1 MSVTFENIIWFIL
14 ILALTLLNV
23 KEVDATTT
31 EAPSVQPSSQPS
43 IESTGQPTSEPS
55 LNCCPVGYTLQVVSC
70 YKYVSTGASW
80 SNAKSS
86 CEGDGSHL
94 VTLTS
99 RLEIYRAVAVA
110 GSSNFWFGLEEVSPN
125 DWQWVNS
132 ESVVY
137 TNWQKTPDSGKC
149 ARCESDGDWKDKD
162 CVNVEGYIC
171 EIAPSCNTT
180 EAPSGEP
187 SGVPSAQPSTP
198 SGQPSGDPT
207 SQPTQTLP
215 TAQPTGQPSSDPS
228 ATPSE
233 RPSGQP
239 SGDPSTQPTQTPS
252 SAPSAQPTGQPSSDP
267 SATPSERPSG
277 QPSGDPSTQPTQTPS
292 SAPSAQPTGQPSS
305 DPSATPSERPSGQPS
320 GDPTT
325 QPTQTPSS
333 APSAQPT
340 GQPSSDPS
348 ATPSERPSGQP
359 SGDPTTQPT
368 QTPSSAPSAQPT
380 GQPSSDP
387 SAIPS
392 ERPSG
397 KPSSDPTTQPTQTP
411 SSAPS
416 AQPTG
421 EPSSDPSATPS
432 ERPSGQPSGD
442 PTTQPTQTPSSA
454 PSAQPTGQ
462 PSSDPSATPS
472 ARPSGQP
479 SGDPTTQPTQTPSC
493 APSAQPTGEPSS
505 DPSATP
511 SGQPSD
517 NPSTQPTS
525 TPSREPSSQPSG
537 QPSTESSAPTAQPT
551 GEPSSDPTVT
561 PSRRP
566 SCQPSS
572 NPTSLPTQTPSSEP
586 SLQPS
591 GQPSGEPFAAP
602 TTVPTDK
609 PSEHPSTQ
617 PTNQPSLGPST
628 QPTTLPSGAPST
640 SQPTAAPSGQPSD
653 DPTTYPTQ
661 TPSSAPS
668 AQPTGQPN
676 SCPTVTPSGRPSLQ
690 PSVVPSGKPS
700 SEPTSS
706 PTVQPSS
713 APSNQPTRLPSS
725 QPSTQSSAQP
735 TEPTSQP
742 SSQPTEIRVPS
753 LQPSSMPSAQ
763 QSNFSSEEIMLDIAP
778 EILNITMVTSP
789 EVDVVQF
796 DIILTNAG
804 KVYCGV
810 FPVIGGKL
818 FNVSTSLIRYQDRR
832 NLTLSDSITF
842 SVYNLKETVKYRVY
856 FMTTSVDE
864 QHVMS
869 LQNILANEVEV
880 QLPCTTDSCGNA
892 LTVDVR
898 SKNLIVSEYLQR
910 TLAINIADK
919 WRLAGDVFAI
929 IDVVAVANVSSNIV
943 ISPHIVPLSSAT
955 VRGSVDIYVWALY
968 AGVYNVSVRLVSSLT
983 NTTEIENTDI
993 QVAYPNG
1000 QIIEIFESRENFH
1013 KPEAVRAT
1021 FVGDDN
1027 EIEVA
1032 FDSLTDQAGLE
1043 YSIFD
1048 CSALLLFPGA
1058 SSTSCFWRDAS
1069 TLIISLNGASTLLPG
1084 HSITVNVTLIGAES
1098 ERESTERRLS
1108 SSLSKSD
1115 RRLKSEVDLV
1125 VNAGHETLPKIVIG
1139 APSRLSACSPF
1150 VLDLTA
1156 SSGHMGR
1163 IWRNVSIQVRG
1174 SSLVWPHEH
1183 DVRAILNEL
1192 NTFYATVYDIYTATE
1207 LPGGDLIPQF
1217 LYVFDIRVCNWFMKC
1232 ATATHYLTTMSSY
1245 VPYLTYEQ
1253 SDTRI
1258 REVER
1263 AASVQIL
1270 PTVLPLRCSGVNDTA
1285 VIASVSRIWRM
1296 NDPVIAS
1303 TLITVPLGTESLSL
1317 SPYSLSSNQIYEI
1330 SEVVNVTT
1338 LDEKTNVNT
1347 TTIFYNLVLVNV
1359 KRSPVVAVI
1368 STPRQIFLGLNET
1381 VTINGGDSYDSNV
1394 VSGDDNLHYSWQ
1406 CRKIGP
1412 LFENASSVDCAGF
1425 LRVNESFPVEI
1436 MISPIFVNSNHMS
1449 LLNSEFEVSLTVFSE
1464 DMLYFDRAIITAT
1477 VIGMCCVSVDLQPVA
1492 QYNVKDNFRISAQVQ
1507 ASIQGHVSWKI
1518 GGINASELQQAA
1530 LTPVSFDFEG
1540 ALSMDS
1546 GRLLQLVLLP
1556 RTLKAGFRYTV
1567 SLVFVPVVTGV
1578 GGNDIFLKEESL
1590 YFSMEVVPNTLPMP
1604 GNFSVTPAQGLSMA
1618 DTFTFQAELWRSD
1631 HLPLRYLFGFQSV
1644 SSGLIVPVSP
1654 LGTATMATNVLPMGN
1669 AYLDFHLT
1677 GVVRVFDT
1685 YDASNV
1691 EEVHVKVLSNQMDR
1705 EALSATIDL
1714 LLENEN
1720 AASVEGLVGPV
1731 LEIISQVNCTLAPD
1745 CSLYHRRNCSSVP
1758 HTCGPCLSDE
1768 EYIGEEGHHNSA
1780 CAKRT
1785 DFAGY
1790 INDNEVV
1797 ICLQDADCPPFQ
1809 KCMTGSCTQVEKQC
1823 AANCSSQGACSHVV
1837 SASGIGM
1844 GRDRCMVG
1852 DITCDVECACNSGWF
1867 GQDCSRDDSSM
1878 AMDSDLRMRLMCRM
1892 SSEIL
1897 NSVEVLEEEK
1907 ISVWLDQLKI
1917 LSQQPNSLTIE
1928 AALCSIS
1935 AQSYF
1940 LGLMTAS
1947 SKSYSYG
1954 VIDKLLD
1961 LASSVLEYRKFYD
1974 YVNQTQDERSEIL
1987 TSVGNILDDYCGV
2000 VLNAMVVDQF
2010 PIESV
2015 KSRLRFMSLILS
2027 QGNDIGDNASH
2038 AELIFNKRELESFND
2053 IDLSY
2058 VSLIP
2063 SSTSGW
2069 CMYTLDSIVYRD
2081 FTDGDQRSNS
2091 LTVLSSGADISSDS
2105 MESEAPFSATL
2116 EDVTG
2121 TDDLVSFSRTSHNV
2135 TCSSSEY
2142 DTILYQKCPHSATHE
2157 LYCDADSAGVWVVTC
2172 PAVTATMGCKTLRA
2186 SETGID
2192 DVDSGCVTVSLSGT
2206 TMVCECPMSAL
2217 VDETR
2222 LRRQARAENG
2232 TDSEVDVELVA
2243 MVDYVVEDFIATW
2256 RSASDLTVEN
2266 SKEVLV
2272 TMGVFFG
2279 LIIVCYKF
2287 AADADF
2293 RDAFEERKKKNN
2305 KEHAKKV
2312 YPSSTQD
2319 DREQSDTAVVDLDT
2333 HFPSLVNEDPLL
2345 FVFLDEV
2352 KVAHRWASFYF
2363 SYDKYFTRT
2372 LKVFFLS
2379 SLTIIHLFFNA
2390 LLYNI
2395 SAPDDGSCDVHDSE
2409 TACLSESSQF
2419 SSHDTKCYWKD
2430 DMCRFKEPSDSAVA
2444 VIYVAMM
2451 SAILCVPFL
2460 VILEYIVIDVLS
2472 HPTAVYAKTHPVMSA
2487 RSHVANGATILQS
2500 MEKANDALEEFVFRL
2515 SEYLHSLSFH
2525 ERSEMEALWG
2535 LTLHDLETYI
2545 RINQLRPETDESV
2558 CRVWSNSDRDIIRP
2572 STTVNGDDIP
2582 VSRRSTSIQRKRV
2595 TAAPTRSGEFAI
2607 IEDVLRDIMS
2617 VQAQIAEESKI
2628 FSKLTAEEQG
2638 IRLLYL
2644 LQKDLLSNVPGEF
2657 VWKKSA
2663 HGKRMVLESPVSYRS
2678 KCLGYM
2684 FILVMDMWMLFYIFL
2699 FAVSQDHGRQSA
2711 WLQSFI
2717 IWLILEVVIV
2727 SSFVMIMSQF
2737 VIPSLKLAD
2746 MKGAKQQMIAAVHTY
2761 RSKFM
2766 KRDATDDDID
2776 VNEPKISNFNAAH
2789 FLHVS
2794 TQMAS
2799 LYPNSVESEIIRDY
2813 STTMPKRRYK
2823 RGNYRTSA
2831 RVAVVILMILS
2842 LERCFSDIIC
2852 WVGIGYLLLWQASI
2866 FRKNTLLPLMIYAT
2880 LFVILGVFFLF
2891 FADKKR
2897 SEYHAGVIAIKRD
2910 DNDSAE
2916 TTVIR
2921 KVVKRLARLT
2931 SGSKKYNPRFARI
2944 MRAVQVLKKQKSG
2957 RRVVD
2962 KDASVELESPASIS
2976 SPAVDDKVQY
2986 EEKQR
2991 GDGVDESEGIDDNIS
3006 LNYCESNDS
3015 LDSNQIDEV
3024 LRRCSAIK
3032 NGSDHLQ
3039 NPEITLNQN
3048 ASSNDLSALSDCGDC
3063 RKAGKIDDSN
3073 NSNFL
3078 DYDDND
3084 DMRSKILTANKNR
3097 RSSIRRKWKE
3107 NHSQEILDPPQDKR
3121 SENSDLQL
3129 RTNNLSIRIRRNRSA
3144 IRRMWM
3150 ENQTR
3155 DITDSFVINTQIHR
3169 DTLKASRGRARDK
3182 LQKRLEEKD
3191 SRSTADKNDSDKI
3204 RSGSSEQKKQIY
3216 KNSNMSSFEV
3226 FDKKV
3231 KMVTRYTGHEAM
3243 RERSL
3248 ESQRQAAAISLQ
3260 RKFDKKK
3267 VGEGKEQ

>member
-1 MSVTFENIIWFIL
+1 M
-14 ILALTLLNV
+14 
-23 KEVDATTT
+23 
-31 EAPSVQPSSQPS
+31 
-43 IESTGQPTSEPS
+43 
-55 LNCCPVGYTLQVVSC
+55 
-70 YKYVSTGASW
+70 
-80 SNAKSS
+80 
-86 CEGDGSHL
+86 
-94 VTLTS
+94 
-99 RLEIYRAVAVA
+99 
-110 GSSNFWFGLEEVSPN
+110 
-125 DWQWVNS
+125 
-132 ESVVY
+132 
-137 TNWQKTPDSGKC
+137 
-149 ARCESDGDWKDKD
+149 
-162 CVNVEGYIC
+162 
-171 EIAPSCNTT
+171 
-180 EAPSGEP
+180 
-187 SGVPSAQPSTP
+187 PSAQPSKY
-198 SGQPSGDPT
+198 
-207 SQPTQTLP
+207 
-215 TAQPTGQPSSDPS
+215 SSD
-228 ATPSE
+228 
-233 RPSGQP
+233 
-239 SGDPSTQPTQTPS
+239 
-252 SAPSAQPTGQPSSDP
+252 
-267 SATPSERPSG
+267 
-277 QPSGDPSTQPTQTPS
+277 
-292 SAPSAQPTGQPSS
+292 
-305 DPSATPSERPSGQPS
+305 
-320 GDPTT
+320 
-325 QPTQTPSS
+325 
-333 APSAQPT
+333 
-340 GQPSSDPS
+340 
-348 ATPSERPSGQP
+348 
-359 SGDPTTQPT
+359 
-368 QTPSSAPSAQPT
+368 
-380 GQPSSDP
+380 
-387 SAIPS
+387 
-392 ERPSG
+392 
-397 KPSSDPTTQPTQTP
+397 
-411 SSAPS
+411 
-416 AQPTG
+416 
-421 EPSSDPSATPS
+421 
-432 ERPSGQPSGD
+432 
-442 PTTQPTQTPSSA
+442 
-454 PSAQPTGQ
+454 
-462 PSSDPSATPS
+462 
-472 ARPSGQP
+472 
-479 SGDPTTQPTQTPSC
+479 
-493 APSAQPTGEPSS
+493 
-505 DPSATP
+505 
-511 SGQPSD
+511 
-517 NPSTQPTS
+517 
-525 TPSREPSSQPSG
+525 
-537 QPSTESSAPTAQPT
+537 
-551 GEPSSDPTVT
+551 
-561 PSRRP
+561 
-566 SCQPSS
+566 
-572 NPTSLPTQTPSSEP
+572 
-586 SLQPS
+586 
-591 GQPSGEPFAAP
+591 
-602 TTVPTDK
+602 
-609 PSEHPSTQ
+609 
-617 PTNQPSLGPST
+617 
-628 QPTTLPSGAPST
+628 
-640 SQPTAAPSGQPSD
+640 
-653 DPTTYPTQ
+653 
-661 TPSSAPS
+661 
-668 AQPTGQPN
+668 
-676 SCPTVTPSGRPSLQ
+676 
-690 PSVVPSGKPS
+690 
-700 SEPTSS
+700 
-706 PTVQPSS
+706 
-713 APSNQPTRLPSS
+713 
-725 QPSTQSSAQP
+725 
-735 TEPTSQP
+735 
-742 SSQPTEIRVPS
+742 
-753 LQPSSMPSAQ
+753 
-763 QSNFSSEEIMLDIAP
+763 EIMLDIAP
-778 EILNITMVTSP
+778 EILNITIATSP
-789 EVDVVQF
+789 EDDVVKF
-796 DIILTNAG
+796 EIILSNSG
-804 KVYCGV
+804 KVYCGI
-810 FPVIGGKL
+810 FPIIGGKSL
-818 FNVSTSLIRYQDRR
+818 NVSTSLIRYQDRH
-832 NLTLSDSITF
+832 NMSLSNSISF
-842 SVYNLKETVKYRVY
+842 SVYNLTETAKYKVY

-869 LQNILANEVEV
+869 LQDILANAVEV
-880 QLPCTTDSCGNA
+880 QLPCSTDSCGNA
-892 LTVDVR
+892 LTLDVR
-898 SKNLIVSEYLQR
+898 SKNMIVSEYLQR
-910 TLAINIADK
+910 ALAINIADK
-919 WRLAGDVFAI
+919 WRLTGDVFAI

-968 AGVYNVSVRLVSSLT
+968 TGVYNVSVRLVSSLT
-983 NTTEIENTDI
+983 NTTEIGNTDI
-993 QVAYPNG
+993 QVVYPNG

-1032 FDSLTDQAGLE
+1032 FDSHTNQAGFE
-1043 YSIFD
+1043 NSIFD
-1048 CSALLLFPGA
+1048 CSTLLLFPGA
-1058 SSTSCFWRDAS
+1058 SSTSCFWRDSS

-1084 HSITVNVTLIGAES
+1084 DSITVNVTLIEAES
-1098 ERESTERRLS
+1098 KRDGTGRRLS

-1115 RRLKSEVDLV
+1115 RRLQSEVDLV
-1125 VNAGHETLPKIVIG
+1125 VIAGQETSPTILIG

-1174 SSLVWPHEH
+1174 SSLSWPHKH
-1183 DVRAILNEL
+1183 DIITIVGEL
-1192 NTFYATVYDIYTATE
+1192 NNFYANVYDIYTATE
-1207 LPGGDLIPQF
+1207 LPGGNLIPQF
-1217 LYVFDIRVCNWFMKC
+1217 LYVFDIRMCNWFMKC

-1253 SDTRI
+1253 SDMRV
-1258 REVER
+1258 REVES
-1263 AASVQIL
+1263 AASVQVL
-1270 PTVLPLRCSGVNDTA
+1270 PTVLRLRCSGENYTA
-1285 VIASVSRIWRM
+1285 VVTSVFRIWRVY
-1296 NDPVIAS
+1296 DPVTDS
-1303 TLITVPLGTESLSL
+1303 TLITVPQGTESLSL
-1317 SPYSLSSNQIYEI
+1317 SPHSLSSNQIYEI

-1338 LDEKTNVNT
+1338 LDKKTNVNT
-1347 TTIFYNLVLVNV
+1347 TTLFYNPVLVNV

-1412 LFENASSVDCAGF
+1412 LSINASSVHCAGF

-1436 MISPIFVNSNHMS
+1436 MISPIFVNSNHVS

-1464 DMLYFDRAIITAT
+1464 DMLYFDSAIITAT
-1477 VIGMCCVSVDLQPVA
+1477 VIGICCVSVDLQPVT
-1492 QYNVKDNFRISAQVQ
+1492 QYNVKDNIRISAHVQ
-1507 ASIQGHVSWKI
+1507 ASIPGHVSWKI
-1518 GGINASELQQAA
+1518 GGINTSELQQAA
-1530 LTPVSFDFEG
+1530 LTPVSFDYEG
-1540 ALSMDS
+1540 ALLIDS
-1546 GRLLQLVLLP
+1546 GRLVQLVLFP

-1578 GGNDIFLKEESL
+1578 GGNNIFLKEESL

-1604 GNFSVTPAQGLSMA
+1604 GNFFVTPAQGLSMA

-1654 LGTATMATNVLPMGN
+1654 LGTATIATNVLPMGI

-1677 GVVRVFDT
+1677 CVVRVFDV

-1768 EYIGEEGHHNSA
+1768 EYIGEEGHHNSV

-1785 DFAGY
+1785 DFAGD

-1809 KCMTGSCTQVEKQC
+1809 KCMTGNCTQVEKQC
-1823 AANCSSQGACSHVV
+1823 AANCSGHGACSHVV

-1852 DITCDVECACNSGWF
+1852 DVTCDVECACNSGWF
-1867 GQDCSRDDSSM
+1867 GQDCSRDYSTM

-1897 NSVEVLEEEK
+1897 NSIEVLEEEK

-1961 LASSVLEYRKFYD
+1961 LASSVLEYRKYYD
-1974 YVNQTQDERSEIL
+1974 YVNQTQEERSEIL
-1987 TSVGNILDDYCGV
+1987 TSVGRVLDDYCGV
-2000 VLNAMVVDQF
+2000 VLNAMVVNQF

-2015 KSRLRFMSLILS
+2015 KSRLRYMSVILS
-2027 QGNDIGDNASH
+2027 QGNDIEDNAFDT
-2038 AELIFNKRELESFND
+2038 ELRFNKRELESFND

-2058 VSLIP
+2058 ISLIP

-2081 FTDGDQRSNS
+2081 FTEDDQRSNS
-2091 LTVLSSGADISSDS
+2091 LTVLSSGADISPGSV
-2105 MESEAPFSATL
+2105 ESEAPFSATL

-2157 LYCDADSAGVWVVTC
+2157 LYCDADSAGVWEVTC

-2206 TMVCECPMSAL
+2206 TMVCACPMSAL

-2272 TMGVFFG
+2272 TMGVFLG
-2279 LIIVCYKF
+2279 VVLICYKF
-2287 AADADF
+2287 AFDVDYRDAD
-2293 RDAFEERKKKNN
+2293 EELKKRN
-2305 KEHAKKV
+2305 KEHVKKV
-2312 YPSSTQD
+2312 HPSSSQD
-2319 DREQSDTAVVDLDT
+2319 DREQSETVVVDLDT
-2333 HFPSLVNEDPLL
+2333 HFPSVVNEDPLL

-2379 SLTIIHLFFNA
+2379 SLTIVHLFFNA

-2419 SSHDTKCYWKD
+2419 ATQDTKCYWKD
-2430 DMCRFKEPSDSAVA
+2430 DVCRFKEPSDSAVA

-2487 RSHVANGATILQS
+2487 RSHVANDATILES
-2500 MEKANDALEEFVFRL
+2500 IEKANVVLEEFVIQL
-2515 SEYLHSLSFH
+2515 NEYFCSLSFH
-2525 ERSEMEALWG
+2525 ERSEMEASWG

-2545 RINQLRPETDESV
+2545 RMNQLMSETAKSV
-2558 CRVWSNSDRDIIRP
+2558 CPVRSKCDREVIRP
-2572 STTVNGDDIP
+2572 STTVNNGNDVL
-2582 VSRRSTSIQRKRV
+2582 VSRRTRTRSSRRQRV
-2595 TAAPTRSGEFAI
+2595 ATAPTSCNEFAI
-2607 IEDVLRDIMS
+2607 FEDVLRDIMS
-2617 VQAQIAEESKI
+2617 VQAQVAEESKI
-2628 FSKLTAEEQG
+2628 FSKMTAEEQG

-2678 KCLGYM
+2678 KCLGYI
-2684 FILVMDMWMLFYIFL
+2684 FILLMDMWMMFYVFL

-2737 VIPSLKLAD
+2737 VIPAFKLAD
-2746 MKGAKQQMIAAVHTY
+2746 IKGAKKTMIAAVHTF

-2766 KRDATDDDID
+2766 KRDEIRSGIDI
-2776 VNEPKISNFNAAH
+2776 NECKTSNFNSAH
-2789 FLHVS
+2789 FLYVS

-2813 STTMPKRRYK
+2813 STTMPKRKYERSNTSVL
-2823 RGNYRTSA
+2823 GNYRTSA
-2831 RVAVVILMILS
+2831 RVAVVILIILS
-2842 LERCFSDIIC
+2842 LERCFSDMIC
-2852 WVGIGYLLLWQASI
+2852 WAGIGYFMLWQASI
-2866 FRKNTLLPLMIYAT
+2866 FQKNTLLPLMIYGS
-2880 LFVILGVFFLF
+2880 LFVTLAVVFLF

-2897 SEYHAGVIAIKRD
+2897 SEYHAGVIAIKRSD
-2910 DNDSAE
+2910 EGIDGDKI
-2916 TTVIR
+2916 TIIH
-2921 KVVKRLARLT
+2921 KVVQRLARLT
-2931 SGSKKYNPRFARI
+2931 ARSKKYNPRFARI
-2944 MRAVQVLKKQKSG
+2944 MRTIQNLKKQKSVTPVGSSEQNKELDG
-2957 RRVVD
+2957 R
-2962 KDASVELESPASIS
+2962 ASGSS
-2976 SPAVDDKVQY
+2976 SPTEDKVPQDK
-2986 EEKQR
+2986 ELHDDCVSENKGCDDIISHDFR
-2991 GDGVDESEGIDDNIS
+2991 G
-3006 LNYCESNDS
+3006 SNDS
-3015 LDSNQIDEV
+3015 LDSHRVEEI
-3024 LRRCSAIK
+3024 LRRCSLIKHDDSKHLLDNLYQDPDIKLNQCATNVSPAISTHGGGDLEEALDKSLTGSKIRRNRSAIK
-3032 NGSDHLQ
+3032 
-3039 NPEITLNQN
+3039 
-3048 ASSNDLSALSDCGDC
+3048 
-3063 RKAGKIDDSN
+3063 
-3073 NSNFL
+3073 
-3078 DYDDND
+3078 
-3084 DMRSKILTANKNR
+3084 
-3097 RSSIRRKWKE
+3097 RKWIE
-3107 NHSQEILDPPQDKR
+3107 NHSQEILDPPQENS
-3121 SENSDLQL
+3121 SENSGHQR
-3129 RTNNLSIRIRRNRSA
+3129 RTNSLSIRIRRNRSA
-3144 IRRMWM
+3144 IRRMWL
-3150 ENQTR
+3150 ENHTQ
-3155 DITDSFVINTQIHR
+3155 DITDSFVLSTQMHR
-3169 DTLKASRGRARDK
+3169 VSNQASRGRARVK
-3182 LQKRLEEKD
+3182 LQKRLQEKRPM
-3191 SRSTADKNDSDKI
+3191 SVADNVDSDANDDNVMQI
-3204 RSGSSEQKKQIY
+3204 RSGVSEQRKELY
-3216 KNSNMSSFEV
+3216 KNSKMSSLEV

-3231 KMVTRYTGHEAM
+3231 DMVKRYAGHAAV

-3248 ESQRQAAAISLQ
+3248 EIQRQTAATSLQ

-3267 VGEGKEQ
+3267 VGKGKGQVHHIS